1 MENKSHAIVSG
12 VFVVVVA
19 AMLVGLAYWLT
30 RDDTVRTSYEISSA
44 DAITGLQPQ
53 AAVRYKGVPVG
64 RVTDIALDERARGHV
79 LITISVD
86 EKAPVT
92 RSTVATL
99 AFQGLTGLSYIQLDD
114 QADVAPEPL
123 AAVDGGLPRIPMR
136 TNLMARLSEQGGAI
150 LQQVEQTTQ
159 RVNGLLAPQNQQ
171 ALVKAITQLGDAAAS
186 ISALSARAQLAMG
199 PAQGPGSL
207 NLPQLA
213 EDAGASFRSLRSA
226 GERMGASADAFKQAS
241 EDYRKLGQRLNEPG
255 GTLERLNQSAES
267 LNATARILNSSVL
280 PRVSRTTED
289 THRAVRQVGQTAESL
304 GEQPQSLLWG
314 KPPVVPGPGEK
325 GFVAPAPKQEP

>member
-12 VFVVVVA
+12 VFVVLVTALLVV
-19 AMLVGLAYWLT
+19 LAYWLT
-30 RDDTVRTSYEISSA
+30 RDDTVRRSYEISSA
-44 DAITGLQPQ
+44 EAITGLQPQ
-53 AAVRYKGVPVG
+53 AAVRFKGVPVG
-64 RVTDIALDERARGHV
+64 RVTAIALDPREHGHV

-92 RSTVATL
+92 QSTYATL
-99 AFQGLTGLSYIQLDD
+99 GFQGLTGLSYIQLDES
-114 QADVAPEPL
+114 ADTPAQPLPAPPDGL
-123 AAVDGGLPRIPMR
+123 ARIPMHS
-136 TNLMARLSEQGGAI
+136 NLMARLSAQGGAI

-186 ISALSARAQLAMG
+186 ISALSARAQAALG

-226 GERMGASADAFKQAS
+226 GERMGASADAFKLAS
-241 EDYRKLGQRLNEPG
+241 EDYRRLGQRLSEPG
-255 GTLERLNQSAES
+255 GTIERLNQSAES
-267 LNATARILNSSVL
+267 LSATAKALNSSLL
-280 PRVSRTTED
+280 PRVSRATED
-289 THRAVRQVGQTAESL
+289 TQRAVRQVGQTAESL

-325 GFVAPAPKQEP
+325 GFVAPAPR

>member
-12 VFVVVVA
+12 VFVLLVT
-19 AMLVGLAYWLT
+19 AMLALLAYWLT
-30 RDDTVRTSYEISSA
+30 RDDTVRRSYEISSA

-64 RVTDIALDERARGHV
+64 RVTGITLDGKERGHV

-92 RSTVATL
+92 QATFATL
-99 AFQGLTGLSYIQLDD
+99 AFQGLTGLSYIQLDE
-114 QADVAPEPL
+114 QAGASQEAL
-123 AAVDGGLPRIPMR
+123 AAAQGLPRIPMR
-136 TNLMARLSEQGGAI
+136 TNLMARLTEQGGSI

-186 ISALSARAQLAMG
+186 ISALSARAQAALG

-213 EDAGASFRSLRSA
+213 EDAGTSFRSMRLA
-226 GERMGASADAFKQAS
+226 GERMTASADAFKLAS
-241 EDYRKLGQRLNEPG
+241 EDYRKLGQRLSEPG
-255 GTLERLNQSAES
+255 GTIERLNQSAES
-267 LNATARILNSSVL
+267 LNATAKTLNSTLL

-289 THRAVRQVGQTAESL
+289 THRTVRQVGQTAEAL
-304 GEQPQSLLWG
+304 GDQPQTLLWG

-325 GFVAPAPKQEP
+325 GFVAPAAK

>member
-12 VFVVVVA
+12 IFVVLVTALLVV
-19 AMLVGLAYWLT
+19 LAYWLT
-30 RDDTVRTSYEISSA
+30 RDDTVRRSYEISSA
-44 DAITGLQPQ
+44 EAITGLQPQ
-53 AAVRYKGVPVG
+53 AAVRFKGVPVG
-64 RVTDIALDERARGHV
+64 RVTAITLDPREHGHV

-86 EKAPVT
+86 EKAPVNQAT
-92 RSTVATL
+92 FATL
-99 AFQGLTGLSYIQLDD
+99 GFQGLTGLSYIQLDET
-114 QADVAPEPL
+114 ADMPSQPL
-123 AAVDGGLPRIPMR
+123 AAASGELPRIPMHS
-136 TNLMARLSEQGGAI
+136 NLVSRLSAQGGAI

-186 ISALSARAQLAMG
+186 ISALSARAQAALG

-226 GERMGASADAFKQAS
+226 GERMGASADTFKLAS
-241 EDYRKLGQRLNEPG
+241 EDYRRLGQRLSEPG
-255 GTLERLNQSAES
+255 GTIERLNQSAES
-267 LNATARILNSSVL
+267 LSATAKALNSSLL
-280 PRVSRTTED
+280 PRVSRATED
-289 THRAVRQVGQTAESL
+289 TQRAVRQVGQTAESL

-325 GFVAPAPKQEP
+325 GFVAPVAK

>member
-12 VFVVVVA
+12 VFVLLVA
-19 AMLVGLAYWLT
+19 AMLAVLAYWLT
-30 RDDTVRTSYEISSA
+30 RDDTVRRSYEISSA

-64 RVTDIALDERARGHV
+64 RVTGIALDSVEPGHV

-92 RSTVATL
+92 QATFATL
-99 AFQGLTGLSYIQLDD
+99 AFQGLTGLSYIQLDE
-114 QADVAPEPL
+114 QAGASQAALTAQSGL
-123 AAVDGGLPRIPMR
+123 ARIPMR
-136 TNLMARLSEQGGAI
+136 TNLMSRLTDQGGAI
-150 LQQVEQTTQ
+150 LSQVEQTTQ

-171 ALVKAITQLGDAAAS
+171 ALVKSITQLGEAAAS
-186 ISALSARAQLAMG
+186 ISALSARAQAALG

-213 EDAGASFRSLRSA
+213 EDAGASFRSMRLA
-226 GERMGASADAFKQAS
+226 GERMTASAEAFKLAS
-241 EDYRKLGQRLNEPG
+241 EDYRKLGQRLNESG
-255 GTLERLNQSAES
+255 GTIDRLNQSAES
-267 LNATARILNSSVL
+267 LNATVKTLNSSL
-280 PRVSRTTED
+280 MPRVNRTTED
-289 THRAVRQVGQTAESL
+289 AHRAVRQVGQTAESL
-304 GEQPQSLLWG
+304 GEQPQALLWG

-325 GFVAPAPKQEP
+325 GFVAPVAK

>member
-12 VFVVVVA
+12 VFVLLVA
-19 AMLVGLAYWLT
+19 ALLLGLAYWLT
-30 RDDTVRTSYEISSA
+30 RDDTVRTSFEISSA

-64 RVTDIALDERARGHV
+64 RVTGIALDPRERGHV

-92 RSTVATL
+92 QATVATL

-114 QADVAPEPL
+114 QAGVAPAPL
-123 AAVDGGLPRIPMR
+123 AAVVDGLPRIPMR
-136 TNLMARLSEQGGAI
+136 TNLMARLTEQGGAI

-159 RVNGLLAPQNQQ
+159 RVNGLLSPQNQQ
-171 ALVKAITQLGDAAAS
+171 ALVKAVTQLGDAAAS
-186 ISALSARAQLAMG
+186 ISALSARAQAALG

-213 EDAGASFRSLRSA
+213 EDAGASLRSLRQS
-226 GERMGASADAFKQAS
+226 GERMAASADAFKLAA
-241 EDYRKLGQRLNEPG
+241 EDYRRLGQRLGEPG

-267 LNATARILNSSVL
+267 LNATAKAFNSSLL
-280 PRVSRTTED
+280 PRVHRATEE
-289 THRAVRQVGQTAESL
+289 TQRAVRQVGQTAETL

-314 KPPVVPGPGEK
+314 KPAIVPGPGEK
-325 GFVAPAPKQEP
+325 GFVAPAPR

>member
-12 VFVVVVA
+12 VFVLLVA

-30 RDDTVRTSYEISSA
+30 RDDTVRTSFEISSA
-44 DAITGLQPQ
+44 EAITGLQPQ

-64 RVTDIALDERARGHV
+64 RVTGIALDSRARGHV

-92 RSTVATL
+92 QATVATL

-114 QADVAPEPL
+114 PPGAVPEPL
-123 AAVDGGLPRIPMR
+123 AAVEGGLPRIPMR
-136 TNLMARLSEQGGAI
+136 TNVMTRLTEQGGAI
-150 LQQVEQTTQ
+150 LNQVEQTAQ
-159 RVNGLLAPQNQQ
+159 RVNGLLAPPNQQ
-171 ALVKAITQLGDAAAS
+171 ALVKAITQLGEAAAS
-186 ISALSARAQLAMG
+186 ISALSARAQAALG

-213 EDAGASFRSLRSA
+213 DDAGASFRSLRLA
-226 GERMGASADAFKQAS
+226 GERMTASADAFKLAS
-241 EDYRKLGQRLNEPG
+241 EDYRKLGQRLVEPG
-255 GTLERLNQSAES
+255 GTIERLNQSAET
-267 LNATARILNSSVL
+267 LNASAKMLNSSLL
-280 PRVSRTTED
+280 PRVNRTAQD
-289 THRAVRQVGQTAESL
+289 TQRAVRQVGQTAETL

-314 KPPVVPGPGEK
+314 KAAVVPGPGET
-325 GFVAPAPKQEP
+325 GFVVPADK

>member
-12 VFVVVVA
+12 VFVLLVA

-44 DAITGLQPQ
+44 EAITGLQPQ

-64 RVTDIALDERARGHV
+64 RVTGIALDSRERGHV

-92 RSTVATL
+92 RATVATL

-114 QADVAPEPL
+114 QAGVAPEPL
-123 AAVDGGLPRIPMR
+123 AAADDVLPRIPMQ
-136 TNLMARLSEQGGAI
+136 TNLMARLSAQGGAI
-150 LQQVEQTTQ
+150 LQQVEQATQ

-186 ISALSARAQLAMG
+186 ISALSARAQAALG

-213 EDAGASFRSLRSA
+213 EDAGASLRSLRVA
-226 GERMGASADAFKQAS
+226 GERMGVSADAFRQAS
-241 EDYRKLGQRLNEPG
+241 EDYRKLGQRLGEPG
-255 GTLERLNQSAES
+255 GTLDRLNQSAES
-267 LNATARILNSSVL
+267 LNATAKVLNSSLL
-280 PRVSRTTED
+280 PRVNRTTED
-289 THRAVRQVGQTAESL
+289 THRAVRQIGQTAESL
-304 GEQPQSLLWG
+304 AEQPQSLLWG
-314 KPPVVPGPGEK
+314 KPAIVPGPGEK
-325 GFVAPAPKQEP
+325 GFVAPAVK

>member
-12 VFVVVVA
+12 IFVLLVA
-19 AMLVGLAYWLT
+19 ALLVGLAYWLT
-30 RDDTVRTSYEISSA
+30 RDDTVRTSFEISSA

-64 RVTDIALDERARGHV
+64 RVTGIALDSRERGHV

-92 RSTVATL
+92 RATVATL

-114 QADVAPEPL
+114 QAGVAPEPL
-123 AAVDGGLPRIPMR
+123 AAVADGLPRIPMR
-136 TNLMARLSEQGGAI
+136 TNLMARLTEQGGAI

-159 RVNGLLAPQNQQ
+159 RVNGLLSPQNQQ
-171 ALVKAITQLGDAAAS
+171 ALVKAVTQLGDAAAS
-186 ISALSARAQLAMG
+186 ISALSARAQAALG

-213 EDAGASFRSLRSA
+213 EDAGTSLRSLRQS
-226 GERMGASADAFKQAS
+226 GERMAASADAFRQAS
-241 EDYRKLGQRLNEPG
+241 EDYRKLGQRLADPG
-255 GTLERLNQSAES
+255 GTIDRLNQSAES
-267 LNATARILNSSVL
+267 LNATARTLNSSLL
-280 PRVSRTTED
+280 PRVSRATED

-314 KPPVVPGPGEK
+314 KPAIVPGPGEK
-325 GFVAPAPKQEP
+325 GFVAPAAK

>member
-12 VFVVVVA
+12 VFVLLVA
-19 AMLVGLAYWLT
+19 ALLVGLAYWLT
-30 RDDTVRTSYEISSA
+30 RDDTVRTSFEISSA

-64 RVTDIALDERARGHV
+64 RVTGIALDTQERGHV

-92 RSTVATL
+92 RATVATL

-114 QADVAPEPL
+114 QFGVAPEPL
-123 AAVDGGLPRIPMR
+123 VAVASGLPRIPMR
-136 TNLMARLSEQGGAI
+136 ANMMARLSEQGGAI

-186 ISALSARAQLAMG
+186 ISALSARAQATLG
-199 PAQGPGSL
+199 PAEGPGSL

-213 EDAGASFRSLRSA
+213 EDAGASLRSLRQS
-226 GERMGASADAFKQAS
+226 GERMAASADAFKLAS
-241 EDYRKLGQRLNEPG
+241 EDYRKLGQRLGEPG
-255 GTLERLNQSAES
+255 GTLDRLNQSAEA
-267 LNATARILNSSVL
+267 LNATAKTLNSSLL
-280 PRVSRTTED
+280 PRVNRATED

-314 KPPVVPGPGEK
+314 KPAIVPGPGEK
-325 GFVAPAPKQEP
+325 GFVAPAAK

>member
-12 VFVVVVA
+12 VFVLLVA
-19 AMLVGLAYWLT
+19 AMLLGLAYWLT
-30 RDDTVRTSYEISSA
+30 RDDTVRTSFEISSA
-44 DAITGLQPQ
+44 EAITGLQPQ

-64 RVTDIALDERARGHV
+64 RVTGIALDTLERGHV

-92 RSTVATL
+92 RATVATL

-114 QADVAPEPL
+114 QSGVAPEPL
-123 AAVDGGLPRIPMR
+123 AAVASGLPRIPMR
-136 TNLMARLSEQGGAI
+136 TNLMARLTEQGGAI

-186 ISALSARAQLAMG
+186 ISALSARAQATLG

-213 EDAGASFRSLRSA
+213 EDAGASLRSMRVA
-226 GERMGASADAFKQAS
+226 GERMTASADAFRQAS

-255 GTLERLNQSAES
+255 GTIERLNQSADS
-267 LNATARILNSSVL
+267 LNATAKVLNSSLL
-280 PRVSRTTED
+280 PRVNRTTED

-314 KPPVVPGPGEK
+314 KPAIVPGPGEK
-325 GFVAPAPKQEP
+325 GFVAPAAK

>member
-12 VFVVVVA
+12 VFVVLVTALLVV
-19 AMLVGLAYWLT
+19 LAYWLT
-30 RDDTVRTSYEISSA
+30 RDDTVRRSYEISSA
-44 DAITGLQPQ
+44 EAITGLQPQ
-53 AAVRYKGVPVG
+53 AAVRFKGVPVG
-64 RVTDIALDERARGHV
+64 RVTAITLDSREHGHV

-86 EKAPVT
+86 EKAPVNQAT
-92 RSTVATL
+92 FATL
-99 AFQGLTGLSYIQLDD
+99 GFQGLTGLSYIQLDEAVD
-114 QADVAPEPL
+114 TPSQPL
-123 AAVDGGLPRIPMR
+123 AAAPGELPRIPMHS
-136 TNLMARLSEQGGAI
+136 NLVSRLSAQGGAI

-159 RVNGLLAPQNQQ
+159 RVNSLLAPQNQQ

-186 ISALSARAQLAMG
+186 ISALSARAQAVLG

-226 GERMGASADAFKQAS
+226 GERMGASADTFKLAS
-241 EDYRKLGQRLNEPG
+241 EDYRRLGQRLSEPG
-255 GTLERLNQSAES
+255 GTIERLNQSAES
-267 LNATARILNSSVL
+267 LSATAKALNSSLL
-280 PRVSRTTED
+280 PRVSRATED
-289 THRAVRQVGQTAESL
+289 TQRAVRQFGQTAESL

-325 GFVAPAPKQEP
+325 GFVAPAAK

>member
-12 VFVVVVA
+12 VFVLLVA
-19 AMLVGLAYWLT
+19 ALLVTLAYWLT
-30 RDDTVRTSYEISSA
+30 RDDTVRRGYEISSA
-44 DAITGLQPQ
+44 EAITGLQPQ

-64 RVTDIALDERARGHV
+64 RVTGIALDSRERGHV

-92 RSTVATL
+92 QSTVATL

-114 QADVAPEPL
+114 QAGVAPEPL
-123 AAVDGGLPRIPMR
+123 ASVGDGLPRIPMR
-136 TNLMARLSEQGGAI
+136 SNLMARLTEQGGAI
-150 LQQVEQTTQ
+150 LSQVEQTTQ

-171 ALVKAITQLGDAAAS
+171 ALVKAITQLGEAAAS
-186 ISALSARAQLAMG
+186 ISALSARTQAVLG

-213 EDAGASFRSLRSA
+213 EEAGASMRSLRLA
-226 GERMGASADAFKQAS
+226 AERVTASADAFKLAS
-241 EDYRKLGQRLNEPG
+241 EDYRKLGQRLNAPG
-255 GTLERLNQSAES
+255 GTIERLNQSAES
-267 LNATARILNSSVL
+267 LSTTAKTLNSSLL
-280 PRVSRTTED
+280 PRVSRTAED
-289 THRAVRQVGQTAESL
+289 TQRAVRQVGQTAETL

-314 KPPVVPGPGEK
+314 KAPVLPGPGEK
-325 GFVAPAPKQEP
+325 GFVAPAGK